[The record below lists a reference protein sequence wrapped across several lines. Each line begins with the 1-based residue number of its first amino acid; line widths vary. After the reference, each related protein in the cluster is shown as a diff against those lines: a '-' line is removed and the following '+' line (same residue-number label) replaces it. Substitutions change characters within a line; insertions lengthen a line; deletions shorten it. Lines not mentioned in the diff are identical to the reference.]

1 LENGIHGDSILFLG
15 RSKIDLTFFSAEL
28 IVTRTRRIRGRITA
42 SRPRIEG
49 LQMKFSTSVVNKLK
63 YYVYLYSGPVSK
75 KIFYVGKGKVN
86 RVFSP
91 LEDTKD
97 SAKVE
102 YINKLRA
109 QGLEP
114 DIEILIHGRMSL
126 SPLVSAYEKQK
137 ININVPAILIRIRQA
152 KHSVYV
158 MMKTL
163 KDGMNL

>member
-1 LENGIHGDSILFLG
+1 
-15 RSKIDLTFFSAEL
+15 
-28 IVTRTRRIRGRITA
+28 
-42 SRPRIEG
+42 
-49 LQMKFSTSVVNKLK
+49 M
-63 YYVYLYSGPVSK
+63 
-75 KIFYVGKGKVN
+75 
-86 RVFSP
+86 
-91 LEDTKD
+91 
-97 SAKVE
+97 E